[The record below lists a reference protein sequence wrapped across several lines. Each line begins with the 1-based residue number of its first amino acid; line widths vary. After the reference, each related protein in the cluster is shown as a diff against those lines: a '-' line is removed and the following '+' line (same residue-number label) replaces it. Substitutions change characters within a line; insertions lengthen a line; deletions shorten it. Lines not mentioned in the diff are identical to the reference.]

1 MVVKMMVCVCI
12 QSALQI
18 DLKKYMKM
26 AADSGK
32 VKYFE
37 LYAELCEIEFE
48 FESDRVEGLKYYKIF
63 VDNV

>member
-1 MVVKMMVCVCI
+1 MVVKLMVFVCI

-18 DLKKYMKM
+18 YLKKYMKM

-37 LYAELCEIEFE
+37 LYAELCEPGF
-48 FESDRVEGLKYYKIF
+48 
-63 VDNV
+63 